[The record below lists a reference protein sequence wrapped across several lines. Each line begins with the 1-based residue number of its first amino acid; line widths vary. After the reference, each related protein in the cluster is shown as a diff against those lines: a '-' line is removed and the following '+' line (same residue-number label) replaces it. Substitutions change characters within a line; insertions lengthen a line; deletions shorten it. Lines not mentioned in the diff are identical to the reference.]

1 MSVLTIAQNVAKETG
16 FTVPSTLVSNTDE
29 IAVQLLA
36 LITAET
42 TDLSKGVV
50 AGRVV
55 DFDWQVLMTRGTI
68 TFVDGT
74 EAYNFP
80 ADYDASFVPE
90 TMWNN
95 TTGRPIIIPIS
106 PQQFEVQKNYLIG
119 SGIDYMAYVY
129 GNQFHFSPTP
139 SSTDSIVYEY
149 KSTNYF
155 RTVTTGAAKAAITAD
170 TDYTALNENIIK
182 LGVKFRFLQAKGLI
196 PTIGYE
202 QCFEYKNYNAAVDQ
216 AILKDGA
223 GRPILTMS
231 NRLNPWWLAAHTQDS
246 NWPQS

>member
-16 FTVPSTLVSNTDE
+16 FNVPSTLVGNSDE

-42 TDLSKGVV
+42 TDLSQGVIG
-50 AGRVV
+50 GRPV

-68 TFVDGT
+68 TFVNGT

-80 ADYDASFVPE
+80 TDYDASFVPE

-106 PQQFEVQKNYLIG
+106 PQQFEVQKNYLLG
-119 SGIDYMAYVY
+119 SGVDYMAYVY

-155 RTVTTGAAKAAITAD
+155 RTVTTGVAKAAITAD

-182 LGVKFRFLQAKGLI
+182 LGVKFRFLQAKGLV
-196 PTIGYE
+196 PAIGYE
-202 QCFEYKNYNAAVDQ
+202 QCFEYKNYAAAVEK
-216 AILKDGA
+216 AMLKDGA
-223 GRPILTMS
+223 GRPIITMS
-231 NRLNPWWLAAHTQDS
+231 NNVNPWWLAAETPDS
-246 NWPQS
+246 DWPQS